1 MCLYNIVMQLVC
13 MRVHVC
19 RLLVEEL
26 GPGSVAGLREAV
38 QLREQ
43 DWGNFQDPKVQVGGQ
58 AAGHIW
64 Y

>member
-1 MCLYNIVMQLVC
+1 MVLIPFVDL
-13 MRVHVC
+13 RVHMC

-58 AAGHIW
+58 QAVLTIF
-64 Y
+64 